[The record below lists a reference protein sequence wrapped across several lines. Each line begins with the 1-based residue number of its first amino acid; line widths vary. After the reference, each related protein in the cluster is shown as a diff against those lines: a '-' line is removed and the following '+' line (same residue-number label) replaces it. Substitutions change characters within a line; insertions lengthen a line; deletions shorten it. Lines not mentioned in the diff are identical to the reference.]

1 MTVTNPTAKRP
12 KAARSKQSQTTTTAL
27 LFLAPFLITTL
38 IFFFYAFARAIY
50 YSFTDFNLFNT
61 PKLIGIKPYVDV
73 LADPSFRRAL
83 ANSLIFAIVTTTLQT
98 VFSLLMAVA
107 LNNKIRGMAFFR
119 SAWYMPSITSSVVI
133 TLIFL
138 WLFQRRGIANYLIT
152 QWQAYQP
159 LILTFLGVLLVVQIV
174 QVLWERSRRLPAS
187 WIDPALAAVSALIAL
202 VVVFVLNSTGVVG
215 VREVAP
221 YDVQYFADRWISIG
235 GVRVLSIPLLV
246 IIIQNTFTTVP
257 TLMLF
262 FLAGLQSIPGSLY
275 EAADID
281 GATPFQKL
289 MNVTV
294 PMLRPVT
301 FYVVTVGLIGTMQMF
316 DQVAVIGS
324 AAPQDTL
331 ITLAFYVY
339 TNTFKNGAAPVNMAS
354 AAAIILALIIL
365 SMVFVQRKFFV
376 APEAN

>member
-1 MTVTNPTAKRP
+1 MFR
-12 KAARSKQSQTTTTAL
+12 RGQSTTTAL
-27 LFLAPFLITTL
+27 LFLAPFLISTA
-38 IFFFYAFARAIY
+38 IFFFYAFGRAIY

-61 PKLIGIKPYVDV
+61 PKLIGFQPYTEVV
-73 LADPSFRRAL
+73 ADPSFRRAL
-83 ANSLIFAIVTTTLQT
+83 ANSLIFAVVTTTLQT
-98 VFSLLMAVA
+98 IFALLMAVA
-107 LNNKIRGMAFFR
+107 LNNRLRGMAFFR

-138 WLFQRRGIANYLIT
+138 WLFQRRGIANYLVT
-152 QWQAYQP
+152 QWQTYQP
-159 LILTFLGVLLVVQIV
+159 LILTFLIGFVAAQIIQVLL
-174 QVLWERSRRLPAS
+174 ERRGGLPAR
-187 WIDPALAAVSALIAL
+187 WTDPALAAVSALGAL
-202 VVVFVLNSTGVVG
+202 IVTAGLVFLGVTA
-215 VREVAP
+215 VREVP
-221 YDVQYFADRWISIG
+221 PFEYQYFADKWITLG

-262 FLAGLQSIPGSLY
+262 FLAGLQNIPGALY

-289 MNVTV
+289 TSVTV

-301 FYVVTVGLIGTMQMF
+301 FFVVTVSLIGTMQMF

-324 AAPQDTL
+324 AAPGDTL
-331 ITLAFYVY
+331 ITLAYYVY
-339 TNTFKNGAAPVNMAS
+339 TNTFKAGAAPVNLAA

-365 SMVFVQRKFFV
+365 AMVFIQRRFFPSEV
-376 APEAN
+376 R

>member
-1 MTVTNPTAKRP
+1 MLKKGQTA
-12 KAARSKQSQTTTTAL
+12 TAYI
-27 LFLAPFLITTL
+27 FLAPFLITIA

-61 PKLIGIKPYVDV
+61 PKLIGVKPYADV

-83 ANSLIFAIVTTTLQT
+83 GNSLIFAIVTTTLQT
-98 VFSLLMAVA
+98 VGALLMSVA
-107 LNNKIRGMAFFR
+107 LNNKIRGMGFFR

-152 QWQAYQP
+152 QWQSYQP
-159 LILTFLGVLLVVQIV
+159 LILTFLGVLIAVQIV
-174 QVLWERSRRLPAS
+174 QVLWERSRKFPAG
-187 WIDPALAAVSALIAL
+187 WFDPALAATSALVAL
-202 VVVFVLNSTGVVG
+202 AATAALSLTGAVQP
-215 VREVAP
+215 R
-221 YDVQYFADRWISIG
+221 DVQLFDYQYFADKWISVG
-235 GVRVLSIPLLV
+235 GVRILSIPLLV
-246 IIIQNTFTTVP
+246 IIIQNTFTTIP

-262 FLAGLQSIPGSLY
+262 FLAGLQNIPGALY

-281 GATPFQKL
+281 GATPWQKL

-301 FYVVTVGLIGTMQMF
+301 FYVITVGLIGTMQMF

-324 AAPQDTL
+324 AAPGDTL
-331 ITLAFYVY
+331 ITLAYYVY
-339 TNTFKNGAAPVNMAS
+339 QNTFKAGAAPVNLAS
-354 AAAIILALIIL
+354 AAAIILAAIIL
-365 SMVFVQRKFFV
+365 VMVFVQRKFF
-376 APEAN
+376 PSEAV